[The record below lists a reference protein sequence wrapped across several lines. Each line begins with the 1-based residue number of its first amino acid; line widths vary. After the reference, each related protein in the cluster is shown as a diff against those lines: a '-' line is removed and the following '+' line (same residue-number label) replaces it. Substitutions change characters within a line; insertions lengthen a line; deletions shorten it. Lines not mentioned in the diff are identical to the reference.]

1 MSVEST
7 ATRVYSYR
15 DFVVDSLMKIARMM
29 PKSRSA
35 VSARTMEAVR
45 ARRTVARMMLCFRF
59 VIKGEGAKASMTLE
73 SARVAEGKGV
83 SQVGMGRRKPGDST
97 SFRDSLDV
105 KSTVVFNET
114 A

>member
-1 MSVEST
+1 MW
-7 ATRVYSYR
+7 R
-15 DFVVDSLMKIARMM
+15 
-29 PKSRSA
+29 
-35 VSARTMEAVR
+35 
-45 ARRTVARMMLCFRF
+45 FRG
-59 VIKGEGAKASMTLE
+59 VGGVEGAEASMRLE

-83 SQVGMGRRKPGDST
+83 SQVGMGRRKPGDSN